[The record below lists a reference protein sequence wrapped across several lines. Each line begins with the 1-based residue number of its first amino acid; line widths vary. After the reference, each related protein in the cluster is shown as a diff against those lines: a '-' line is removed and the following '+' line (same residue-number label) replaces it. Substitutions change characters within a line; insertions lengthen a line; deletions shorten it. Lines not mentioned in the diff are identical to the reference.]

1 MTEFTF
7 ELPTKIY
14 FGTDITDKALNY
26 QESLFNGNVM
36 IVTTGRSLEKY
47 GYLDKLKESLRLLKN
62 IGEIVVYK
70 NISQNP
76 KIDEVREAVKLGKEK
91 NIQSVIGFGGGS
103 ALDAAKA
110 AAVGIPTEDDL
121 EEYLLKGKAPADC
134 TLPVIAIPTTA
145 GTGSELSKGAII
157 SSPRHRIK
165 AGIRG
170 ENIQPKVAIVD
181 AAYTWTIPKKITME
195 TGFDVLAHAVESYT
209 AVKANSFSEML
220 SEKAI
225 CIIAEYLPILC
236 DNLENHEAREKMCFA
251 SMLMGLNLAMVGT
264 CLPHRMQYAIGA
276 ATDTSH
282 AAGLAALYPA
292 WIRCEYEVN
301 REKVEQVLRWMGY
314 QHPDDW
320 NNYMQMLGISY
331 RLTDLGITADMLGEL
346 ERSVTGNLANDR
358 LAGEKDI
365 IGHIFRES
373 I

>member
-1 MTEFTF
+1 
-7 ELPTKIY
+7 
-14 FGTDITDKALNY
+14 
-26 QESLFNGNVM
+26 
-36 IVTTGRSLEKY
+36 
-47 GYLDKLKESLRLLKN
+47 
-62 IGEIVVYK
+62 
-70 NISQNP
+70 
-76 KIDEVREAVKLGKEK
+76 
-91 NIQSVIGFGGGS
+91 
-103 ALDAAKA
+103 
-110 AAVGIPTEDDL
+110 
-121 EEYLLKGKAPADC
+121 
-134 TLPVIAIPTTA
+134 
-145 GTGSELSKGAII
+145 
-157 SSPRHRIK
+157 
-165 AGIRG
+165 
-170 ENIQPKVAIVD
+170 
-181 AAYTWTIPKKITME
+181 ME